1 MGVGAGS
8 LGILEGTRILS
19 PKLINP
25 SSPGLTQP
33 RNPTS
38 VLSFLQ
44 PWGHH
49 LDSPKRP
56 VSPPP
61 RLSLLT
67 LSLFMSPEGLYPPAW
82 LVQFTAF
89 PRERG
94 G

>member
-1 MGVGAGS
+1 MGVGTGS

-49 LDSPKRP
+49 LDSPRGLLHP
-56 VSPPP
+56 FPGYPFSPS
-61 RLSLLT
+61 LS
-67 LSLFMSPEGLYPPAW
+67 S
-82 LVQFTAF
+82 
-89 PRERG
+89 
-94 G
+94 